1 MYSTPLQHTPIDVA
15 TRWRQRIWRGV
26 RSTIEK
32 RFGEQGSR
40 ISNPQTFALNACL
53 PGRYV
58 LKLGRGHGD
67 VARELKRKLC
77 HVTSI
82 DLGVSDRAK
91 KSIAA
96 PELTSAIPRLPDNVA
111 WFDEILLL
119 DLLDQVAAPDIF
131 MHELRRKM
139 ARRGSEVI
147 ITTTNL
153 VSLIRRILLVLGCV
167 RGNRIGRAKNE
178 RRPFTFKSLRMLL
191 EQAGYE
197 IVETRGL
204 PMPCPTA
211 GASSRWNR
219 AFIKLNRVLFK
230 TSKHLFAHEICIRA
244 RPVLSLGQPARK
256 RRSNKPQLYP
266 SGLKRVA

>member
-147 ITTTNL
+147 MTTTNL

-167 RGNRIGRAKNE
+167 RATE
-178 RRPFTFKSLRMLL
+178 S
-191 EQAGYE
+191 
-197 IVETRGL
+197 
-204 PMPCPTA
+204 
-211 GASSRWNR
+211 GAP
-219 AFIKLNRVLFK
+219 K
-230 TSKHLFAHEICIRA
+230 TSGAHS
-244 RPVLSLGQPARK
+244 PLSLCGCCSSKLVTRLL
-256 RRSNKPQLYP
+256 RRADCRCHVPRRAPRAAGTAHS
-266 SGLKRVA
+266 SS